1 VNARVRAIVKKELRE
16 YRRNRFIVGTMIA
29 LPVIFIVIPITNVL
43 AVKASTSPE
52 GVKVSVGGALFTF
65 FLVPLILP
73 STLSAYAVIG
83 ERDQGTLEPVLTTP
97 VTREDLL
104 LGKALAALIPTVTVS
119 YALFAA
125 FLLLVRAAAVP
136 AVVDLVWR
144 GGEVAVAVLSAPLL
158 ATFAVWVGIA
168 MSTRSSDVRVAQQ
181 LSALATIPMILVTSL
196 LSFQV
201 VKPSLALA
209 VLVAS
214 ILGVIDLAGWRI
226 VSAMFDRE
234 RLLTRYG
241 RR

>member
-1 VNARVRAIVKKELRE
+1 
-16 YRRNRFIVGTMIA
+16 
-29 LPVIFIVIPITNVL
+29 
-43 AVKASTSPE
+43 
-52 GVKVSVGGALFTF
+52 
-65 FLVPLILP
+65 
-73 STLSAYAVIG
+73 
-83 ERDQGTLEPVLTTP
+83 
-97 VTREDLL
+97 
-104 LGKALAALIPTVTVS
+104 
-119 YALFAA
+119 
-125 FLLLVRAAAVP
+125 
-136 AVVDLVWR
+136 
-144 GGEVAVAVLSAPLL
+144 
-158 ATFAVWVGIA
+158 